1 MKMHQLKIGTTIMAS
16 CLFLFIAFY
25 FLAASQIRYA
35 EKAIPMIEGE
45 DILAELNNITDIE
58 QPFVSQIDILEK
70 ISLKFVNLGRMN
82 QGIIKV
88 QLMDV
93 DDNLITDELE
103 IEAALLQDGTYY
115 EWVLKNNI
123 ENAKNKKFSI
133 KFQSQCEPGM
143 APGIYYNSL
152 RKSEASVVLNN
163 VPAEGVLCFA
173 YAGKN
178 NTFLGKHFWKLAGTL
193 EIILFIFLL
202 VECRKHNA
210 GKASIVYN
218 FYYLWKRYK
227 FLIQQLVSRDFKT
240 KYKRS
245 VLGYLWSFLNPLLT
259 MIVQYVVF
267 STVFRSDIKNFP
279 VYLLSGIVLFNFF
292 SESVGQGLSAIVGN
306 TALITKVYVPKY
318 IYPITKVLSSSIN
331 LIISMIPLL
340 ILMIFTGTKITPAI
354 LLMPYV
360 LICLLIFCIGMSLFL
375 SAAMVFFRD
384 TQYLWGIVSLAWMYA
399 TPLFYPE
406 SIIPAQYKFIHKL
419 NPLYYIIKFA
429 RCLLIDG
436 VSPEISLYSWC
447 ALFAAISLIIGLI
460 VFKKTQDKFVLYL

>member
-1 MKMHQLKIGTTIMAS
+1 MKLYQLKIGATIMVS

-25 FLAASQIRYA
+25 FLAGNQIRYTEA
-35 EKAIPMIEGE
+35 SVSMIEGE

-58 QPFVSQIDILEK
+58 QPFISQLDILHK
-70 ISLKFVNLGRMN
+70 ISLKLVTLGRTN
-82 QGIIKV
+82 QGIIEV
-88 QLMDV
+88 QLLDTEN
-93 DDNLITDELE
+93 NLVIDALK
-103 IEAALLQDGTYY
+103 IDASLLQDGTYY
-115 EWVLKNNI
+115 EWVLQNDI
-123 ENAKNKKFSI
+123 ENAKNKKYAI
-133 KFQSQCEPGM
+133 KLQSQCEPGM
-143 APGIYYNSL
+143 APGIYYNNHV
-152 RKSEASVVLNN
+152 KIETPVILNN
-163 VPAEGVLCFA
+163 TPAEGVLCFA

-178 NTFLGKHFWKLAGTL
+178 DVFLGKHYWKLISLL
-193 EIILFIFLL
+193 EIILFVFLL
-202 VECRKHNA
+202 VEYQKHNT
-210 GKASIVYN
+210 GKASIIYT

-259 MIVQYVVF
+259 MIVQYIVF

-360 LICLLIFCIGMSLFL
+360 LVCLLIFCIGMSLLL

-406 SIIPAQYKFIHKL
+406 SIIPAEYKFIHKL

-436 VSPEISLYSWC
+436 VSPEISLYGWC
-447 ALFAAISLIIGLI
+447 ALCACISLVIGLI
-460 VFKKTQDKFVLYL
+460 IFKKTQDKFVLYL